1 MAAHFMFIVLETLD
15 RGVPFSNITTQ
26 IKNNKMKLLI
36 KTLLVAGFLS
46 FTASQSS
53 AITVGLLGG
62 SSGNAAGNLNQLV
75 TDGDITSWANVS
87 TATFN
92 AATVASLASSY
103 DVLVVGWAGDGS
115 QNLDWATRVSALL
128 SAGVGIIFEAPA
140 NLGDI
145 TGVAS
150 GLTFGGGATG
160 AYNTLAGPF
169 TTGINNSYINDHFSI
184 ATYSSSWTPFL
195 LGGTATLGVY
205 RTDLGGRMIV
215 QGPDMFYHGDKFG
228 GGADTNQYNLARQ
241 EILWA
246 AADTASVPDGG
257 STIALLGLSLV
268 GVAGLRRKFGI

>member
-1 MAAHFMFIVLETLD
+1 
-15 RGVPFSNITTQ
+15 
-26 IKNNKMKLLI
+26 MKLLT

-46 FTASQSS
+46 LTVFDSS
-53 AITVGLLGG
+53 AINVGLLGG
-62 SSGNAAGNLNQLV
+62 SGGNAGGNLGQMV

-92 AATVASLASSY
+92 AASIASLASTY
-103 DVLVVGWAGDGS
+103 DVLVVGWAGDGA

-128 SAGVGIIFEAPA
+128 SAGVGIIFEAPN

-145 TGVAS
+145 TGPS

-160 AYNTLAGPF
+160 PYNTLAGPF
-169 TTGINNSYINDHFSI
+169 TAGINNSYINDHFSI

-195 LGGTATLGVY
+195 LGGTATMGVY

-215 QGPDMFYHGDKFG
+215 QGPDMFYHGSKFG